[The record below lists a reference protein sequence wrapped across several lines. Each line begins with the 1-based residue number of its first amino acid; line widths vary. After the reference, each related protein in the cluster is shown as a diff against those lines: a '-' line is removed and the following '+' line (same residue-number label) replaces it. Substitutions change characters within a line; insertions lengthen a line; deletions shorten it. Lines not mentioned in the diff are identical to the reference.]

1 MMQFC
6 YFGIDFAFGNIRNTC
21 SEIFKPKPTMTTVT
35 KMLLALLGGAVV
47 GATAALMLAP
57 KSGRELRAEIAAIA
71 REKYKNMNMDEIS
84 HLVDKVMKRIKN
96 GLCDCQ
102 CKADIEAAV
111 EDAAK
116 K

>member
-1 MMQFC
+1 
-6 YFGIDFAFGNIRNTC
+6 
-21 SEIFKPKPTMTTVT
+21 MTTGI

-47 GATAALMLAP
+47 GATAALLFAP

-71 REKYKNMNMDEIS
+71 REKYKNLNLDEIS
-84 HLVDKVMKRIKN
+84 HVVDKVMKRIKN
-96 GLCDCQ
+96 GMCNCQ

-111 EDAAK
+111 DEAAK

>member
-1 MMQFC
+1 
-6 YFGIDFAFGNIRNTC
+6 
-21 SEIFKPKPTMTTVT
+21 MTTGT

-57 KSGRELRAEIAAIA
+57 KSGAELRAEIAAIA
-71 REKYKNMNMDEIS
+71 REKYSHMNLDEIS
-84 HLVDKVMKRIKN
+84 KIVDKVMKRIKN
-96 GLCDCQ
+96 GVCNCH

>member
-1 MMQFC
+1 
-6 YFGIDFAFGNIRNTC
+6 
-21 SEIFKPKPTMTTVT
+21 MTNVT

-47 GATAALMLAP
+47 GATAALLFAP
-57 KSGRELRAEIAAIA
+57 KSGAELRSEIAAIV
-71 REKYKNMNMDEIS
+71 REKYKNLNLDEINK
-84 HLVDKVMKRIKN
+84 LVDKVMSRIRN
-96 GLCDCQ
+96 GMCNCH

>member
-1 MMQFC
+1 
-6 YFGIDFAFGNIRNTC
+6 
-21 SEIFKPKPTMTTVT
+21 MTTGT

-57 KSGRELRAEIAAIA
+57 KSGRELCAEIAAIA
-71 REKYKNMNMDEIS
+71 REKYSQLSLDEIS
-84 HLVDKVMKRIKN
+84 KVVDKVMRRIKN
-96 GLCDCQ
+96 GMCDCH

-111 EDAAK
+111 DDAAK

>member
-1 MMQFC
+1 
-6 YFGIDFAFGNIRNTC
+6 
-21 SEIFKPKPTMTTVT
+21 MTTRT

-71 REKYKNMNMDEIS
+71 REKYSQLSLDEIS
-84 HLVDKVMKRIKN
+84 KVVDKVMRRIKN
-96 GLCDCQ
+96 GMCDCH

-111 EDAAK
+111 DDAAK

>member
-1 MMQFC
+1 
-6 YFGIDFAFGNIRNTC
+6 
-21 SEIFKPKPTMTTVT
+21 MTNGT

-47 GATAALMLAP
+47 GATAALLMAP
-57 KSGRELRAEIAAIA
+57 KRGSELRAEIAAIV
-71 REKYKNMNMDEIS
+71 REKYSNMNMDEIS
-84 HLVDKVMKRIKN
+84 RVVDKVMKRIKN
-96 GLCDCQ
+96 GVCNCH